1 MQVFRS
7 FLGAA
12 GSADQRNAIKDV
24 IAMGDAGKKRSK
36 DDVLHVLHAFCDV
49 FPLEADRKSMDMEDD
64 YDVKDRK
71 LYDAVYRL
79 LKVHVDTSASGGDE
93 SDVVLVLLDTLKRI
107 LKWRDLHKL
116 VPKYSTKPLLTCMMW
131 TPVLALSVL
140 QVVTIMMLR
149 PTGLKSAEIGD
160 KMEMMNKRTFAD
172 DRGYPVLCSLV
183 AQHSVASDDASHN
196 ACSSSILQQALQLF
210 HMTLISNKQ
219 TTDPVTLERAAESLL
234 QARETLLRLSHHED
248 PMIRHVSVD
257 LLFELFLLAGLDQV
271 TLIQDSARE
280 SGALLYMLAA
290 ALDDVPSA
298 DELQVAIRDKS
309 IALVEMFCAGNARS
323 KAAMYRILP
332 VELFV
337 PIEDRPDL
345 VSKYSIA
352 TLKKATKV
360 TQRKSIPVDF
370 AYMGF
375 PFRPEF
381 SASGSIGPRPP
392 LEFQR
397 WLQDARAQ
405 GEKWTEVLLA
415 TRQAHERPTLVWR
428 APMLRELQSA
438 LRNEIA
444 SFEAKVAATPTVR
457 TSSGP
462 HMVLWDYDQFQ
473 ITYAS
478 FASELIVHGYFIE
491 HLIPKLANLA
501 DPFEVD
507 DLMVLAW
514 HLSDRLSVEENAHWR
529 HCCVKCLRLMM
540 RRYAMTF
547 NGQLPVAG
555 LLRQLAVDDVDPS
568 FACEAF
574 LLFHVAISTSRTR
587 PTESLSPF
595 YASILSVVL
604 SVLQQAPTR
613 IAGRPSR
620 LSMASTLSEGGDDE
634 SFHLR
639 LTFDVEY
646 TQEES
651 SAKDDDAAADVDA
664 MVRAGVNIIL
674 VILQRAKAFVP
685 QVLNA
690 RMSLG
695 RLLTSGYLSHKTLH
709 TLISLL
715 SHICS
720 HLQTDDSL
728 IYTRSLLPLVFFAS
742 ANVHNKGMCIAAASF
757 LAAHYSPSDVQSL
770 LETSVG
776 FRGCGMHLLLPTPMV
791 LAAVFNHDTIQS
803 ADVIWSAALRLKLL
817 KSLATTLHVA
827 LPLTDDDVDEDKQ
840 TVLPDF
846 DVPVGHLFLRS
857 FVECHGSFRAEWSR
871 EMYEETLMA
880 LTRHVV
886 LSRTRS
892 LYGINLASDDS
903 PDPMALQ
910 VLALKALALFLPA
923 SPHDIALDDAL
934 FDALLQPLRRTLLGE
949 VDQERTAEGLRICR
963 LLIAPELGNV
973 NARACLTTL
982 CSPQTM
988 QLLRDALEKTLHP
1001 RFLQFLKEQPCD
1013 EGSAMALLTAL
1024 LDTLAAMAQSLDGV
1038 AALQNHPR
1046 WITSVIAHASTSH
1059 IQGLNSDKVA
1069 TVCLRFLQ
1077 KLCVLPALQQVFI
1090 DAGGLISIS
1099 DVCIAVDQA
1108 DPRTHDTVELA
1119 ASVLQACL
1127 PEPGH
1132 AMTPAFAA
1140 LTQLYTPGLVQLL
1153 SKSTLD
1159 FLCSLQSPEPIYQ
1172 PTLVW
1177 TLSMQDQLR
1186 DALRSEQAKMA
1197 LNAKS
1202 ATTWPV
1208 WDPDNFVA
1216 ADSFRYLYPEVA
1228 NEVLVAHVY
1237 LRAFVQSDSDQLP
1250 DMIDLPQFTKALLY
1264 AMESSE
1270 AALLSIKARGGNPQK
1285 QQALLELFRG
1295 ALRKIAVDHRTLLD
1309 VRLPPFIEVDG
1320 FSDTESVGDTIQNLQ
1335 ESPTN
1340 HSHSITSDDE
1350 KPFTLDHQDSVP
1362 IDEGVV

>member
-36 DDVLHVLHAFCDV
+36 DDVLQALHAFCDV
-49 FPLEADRKSMDMEDD
+49 FPLEADRKSMDMDEG

-79 LKVHVDTSASGGDE
+79 LKAHVDTSASGGDE

-107 LKWRDLHKL
+107 LQWRDLHKL

-149 PTGLKSAEIGD
+149 PTGLKSTEIGD

-172 DRGYPVLCSLV
+172 DRGYPVLCSLI
-183 AQHSVASDDASHN
+183 AQHSVASDE

-248 PMIRHVSVD
+248 PMIRHLSVD
-257 LLFELFLLAGLDQV
+257 LLFELFLLADLDQV
-271 TLIQDSARE
+271 TLMQDSARE
-280 SGALLYMLAA
+280 SGALLYMLAT

-298 DELQVAIRDKS
+298 DELQVSIRDKS

-370 AYMGF
+370 PYMSF

-415 TRQAHERPTLVWR
+415 TRQEHERPTLVWR

-444 SFEAKVAATPTVR
+444 SFEAKGAAAPTVR

-462 HMVLWDYDQFQ
+462 HTVLWDHDQFQ

-491 HLIPKLANLA
+491 HLIPKLADLA
-501 DPFEVD
+501 DPYEVD

-555 LLRQLAVDDVDPS
+555 LLQQLAVDDVDPT

-604 SVLQQAPTR
+604 TVLQQAPTR
-613 IAGRPSR
+613 IACRPSR

-639 LTFDVEY
+639 LTFDAGE
-646 TQEES
+646 THEEAS
-651 SAKDDDAAADVDA
+651 TKDNDMAADVDA

-685 QVLNA
+685 HVLHA

-695 RLLTSGYLSHKTLH
+695 RLLTCGYLSHKTLH
-709 TLISLL
+709 TLMSLL

-720 HLQTDDSL
+720 HLETDDSVVFM
-728 IYTRSLLPLVFFAS
+728 RSLLPLVFLAS

-757 LAAHYSPSDVQSL
+757 LAAHYAPSEVQSL
-770 LETSVG
+770 LESSVG
-776 FRGCGMHLLLPTPMV
+776 FRGCGLHLLLPTPMV

-803 ADVIWSAALRLKLL
+803 ADVIWGAALRHKLFG
-817 KSLATTLHVA
+817 SLANTLHVS
-827 LPLTDDDVDEDKQ
+827 LPLTDDVDEDKQ
-840 TVLPDF
+840 TVSADF

-871 EMYEETLMA
+871 EMHEETLQA

-892 LYGINLASDDS
+892 LYGINLAGDDG

-910 VLALKALALFLPA
+910 VLALKALALLLPA
-923 SPHDIALDDAL
+923 SPHDISLDDAL
-934 FDALLQPLRRTLLGE
+934 FDALLHPLRRTLLGE
-949 VDQERTAEGLRICR
+949 VDQERTAVGLRICR
-963 LLIAPELGNV
+963 LLVAPELGNV
-973 NARACLTTL
+973 NARACFGTL
-982 CSPQTM
+982 CSPQMM

-1001 RFLQFLKEQPCD
+1001 RFLQFLKEQPSD
-1013 EGSAMALLTAL
+1013 EGSAMALLCAL
-1024 LDTLAAMAQSLDGV
+1024 LDMLAAMAQSPDGV
-1038 AALQNHPR
+1038 AALQSHPR

-1059 IQGLNSDKVA
+1059 ILAPNSEKIA
-1069 TVCLRFLQ
+1069 NVCLRFLQ
-1077 KLCVLPALQQVFI
+1077 KLCVRPALQQVFI

-1099 DVCIAVDQA
+1099 DVCITVDQA
-1108 DPRTHDTVELA
+1108 EPRTHDTVELA

-1127 PEPGH
+1127 PEPGQTT
-1132 AMTPAFAA
+1132 TPALAA

-1159 FLCSLQSPEPIYQ
+1159 FLCSLQCPEPIYQ

-1177 TLSMQDQLR
+1177 TLAMQDQLR

-1216 ADSFRYLYPEVA
+1216 ADSFRYLYAEVA

-1295 ALRKIAVDHRTLLD
+1295 ALRKIAVDHKTLLD

-1340 HSHSITSDDE
+1340 HSHSVTSDDDE
-1350 KPFTLDHQDSVP
+1350 KPAAFTLDHQDSVP